1 MGSTHSRY
9 SKIPATARV
18 PVRRA
23 AIQSARGRPITNV
36 RKIIRDGVVVDAR
49 RRRAEAADILIE
61 GDIISAIGRPG
72 FAAADAI
79 EIDARDRLLIP
90 GLVNAHTHGHGNL
103 SKALGDRWTLE
114 LMHNSLA
121 AMTGR
126 RLPEDKHLAVQIGAV
141 EMVRKGC
148 TAAYDL
154 PFEFPG
160 PTAEGIEAVGR
171 AYTDVGMR
179 AVIAPMVWERTLYD
193 VVPGLYG
200 ALPPALRDE
209 ADKLRLPPSGSGLA
223 ALEAA
228 LDGWAFDRALV
239 MPAVSPTI
247 PSYCSEALLIR
258 LRDLARDYDVGFH
271 THVCESKVQALAAE
285 KTHGRSLIAYLD
297 HLGILGPKFTAAHA
311 VWIDD
316 DDIRRLADA
325 GASVAHNPVCN
336 ARLGSGIAAVRRMLD
351 LGINI
356 GIGTDSCTCS
366 DNLNMFEAMRMSSFM
381 IRLQEPDYERWPSA
395 DQVLQFAT
403 EGSARALGFDDAIGA
418 LAVGRKADIVFLDL
432 GKPHYVPLNEPLNQI
447 VYCEDGTGVDSV
459 MVGGRMVLDHGRM
472 MTVDEVKLR
481 HDAERAVERLL
492 GEANAEM
499 RERADRLAPI
509 VGKHCLDLTRSAYP
523 IDRYAPRR

>member
-1 MGSTHSRY
+1 MMRT
-9 SKIPATARV
+9 TARA

-23 AIQSARGRPITNV
+23 AIRSARGRPITNV
-36 RKIIRDGVVVDAR
+36 RQIIRDGVVVDAR
-49 RRRAEAADILIE
+49 RRRAEAADVLIE
-61 GDIISAIGRPG
+61 GDLISAIGRPG
-72 FAAADAI
+72 FAAGDAV

-121 AMTGR
+121 AMTGK
-126 RLPEDKHLAVQIGAV
+126 RLPEDKYLAVQIGAV
-141 EMVRKGC
+141 EMIRKGC

-160 PTAEGIEAVGR
+160 PTADGITAVGL
-171 AYTDVGMR
+171 AYADVGMR
-179 AVIAPMVWERTLYD
+179 AVIAPMVWERTLYET
-193 VVPGLYG
+193 VPGLYH
-200 ALPPALRDE
+200 ALSPELRRE
-209 ADKLRLPPSGSGLA
+209 ADKLRLPPSGNSLA

-228 LDGWAFDRALV
+228 LADWKFDRARI
-239 MPAVSPTI
+239 MPAVAPTI
-247 PSYCSEALLIR
+247 PSYCREALLIR
-258 LRDLARDYDVGFH
+258 LRDLARDYGVGFH

-285 KTHGRSLIAYLD
+285 KAHGRSLIAYLD

-381 IRLQEPDYERWPSA
+381 IRLQEPDYERWPSVE
-395 DQVLQFAT
+395 QVLRFAT
-403 EGSARALGFDDAIGA
+403 EGSARALGFDDDIGA

-432 GKPHYVPLNEPLNQI
+432 GKPHYVPLNEPLNQV

-472 MTVDEVKLR
+472 TTVDEAKLR
-481 HDAERAVERLL
+481 RDAERAVERLL

-499 RERADRLAPI
+499 SERADRLAPN
-509 VGKHCLDLTRSAYP
+509 VGRHCLDLTRTAYP
-523 IDRYAPRR
+523 IERYARSSAAERE